1 MSGPSVE
8 LARDYGA
15 ALRAYLEGG
24 GEAELKRAYDL
35 GRLAMNEE
43 TGLLAM
49 VLLHRQALDAAVR
62 KVRNSTRSFAR
73 AMEFLAESLAPFEMA
88 HRGFQDAYARL
99 RELTGEYEMVIAE
112 RVRELNEEYEALV
125 GERAREVRNAEAR
138 FRAHV
143 EQIPAVTYIESLK
156 TGDTVYISP
165 QVEAMLGFTPQE
177 WLDDPR
183 RWSKQI
189 HPEDRERILE
199 AMSKLR
205 SGEADLRTEYRL
217 LTRGGRETPV
227 RHEASLVRDESGKPQ
242 FVQGI
247 LLEANRRKRS

>member
-49 VLLHRQALDAAVR
+49 VLLHRQALEAAIR
-62 KVRNSTRSFAR
+62 KVRNSTRAFAR

-112 RVRELNEEYEALV
+112 RVREL
-125 GERAREVRNAEAR
+125 RAAEAR
-138 FRAHV
+138 YRAHV
-143 EQIPAVTYIESLK
+143 ELIPAVTYIESLK
-156 TGDTVYISP
+156 TGETVYISP

-189 HPEDRERILE
+189 HPEDRERVLE

-205 SGEADLRTEYRL
+205 SGEGDVRTEYRMV
-217 LTRGGRETPV
+217 TRGGRETVV
-227 RHEASLVRDESGKPQ
+227 RHEASLVRDEGGKPQ

-247 LLEANRRKRS
+247 LLEAGVRRRS

>member
-1 MSGPSVE
+1 MTGPSAD
-8 LARDYGA
+8 LARDYGS
-15 ALRAYLEGG
+15 ALKAYLQGG

-49 VLLHRQALDAAVR
+49 VLLHRQALDAAIR
-62 KVRNSTRSFAR
+62 KMRNSTRAFAR

-112 RVRELNEEYEALV
+112 RVREL
-125 GERAREVRNAEAR
+125 RNAEAR
-138 FRAHV
+138 YRAHV
-143 EQIPAVTYIESLK
+143 ELIPAVTYIESLK

-189 HPEDRERILE
+189 HPEDRDRILE

-205 SGEADLRTEYRL
+205 TGEGDLRTEYRL
-217 LTRGGRETPV
+217 LTRGGRETLV

-247 LLEANRRKRS
+247 LLEMTQRKRS

>member
-1 MSGPSVE
+1 MSGPSAE
-8 LARDYGA
+8 LARDYGS
-15 ALRAYLEGG
+15 ALRAYLQGG

-49 VLLHRQALDAAVR
+49 VLLHRQALEAAIR
-62 KVRNSTRSFAR
+62 KARASSRNRSVAR

-112 RVRELNEEYEALV
+112 RVREL
-125 GERAREVRNAEAR
+125 RNAEAR
-138 FRAHV
+138 YRAHV
-143 EQIPAVTYIESLK
+143 ELIPAVTYIESLK

-189 HPEDRERILE
+189 HPDDRERILE
-199 AMSKLR
+199 AMSRLR
-205 SGEADLRTEYRL
+205 SGDGDLRAEYRL
-217 LTRGGRETPV
+217 LTRGGREVPV
-227 RHEASLVRDESGKPQ
+227 RHEAGLVRDESGKPQ
-242 FVQGI
+242 FIQGI
-247 LLEANRRKRS
+247 LLEMSLRKRN